1 MTNIN
6 EQKAV
11 RKRPRGRMEEITAER
26 LADAIDL
33 MVDALPMA
41 SRSILR
47 EFACAIA
54 LMAVQALAVD
64 DSIEAVE
71 RMVGG
76 L

>member
-6 EQKAV
+6 DTAAV

-26 LADAIDL
+26 LESAVVD
-33 MVDALPMA
+33 MVE
-41 SRSILR
+41 LR
-47 EFACAIA
+47 ELDYGQLHNLARAIA
-54 LMAVQALAVD
+54 LVVVQALAVD

-76 L
+76 W